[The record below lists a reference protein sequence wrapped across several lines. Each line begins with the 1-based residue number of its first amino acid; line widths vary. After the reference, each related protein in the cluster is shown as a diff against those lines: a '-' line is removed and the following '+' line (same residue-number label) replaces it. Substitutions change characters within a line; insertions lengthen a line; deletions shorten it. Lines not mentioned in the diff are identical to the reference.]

1 MLNALATMPTP
12 TGPLCLDPEDAARLR
27 ARRLSPAR
35 ARAAAARAAALAD
48 PTRLELATTLAGAPE
63 LCVADL
69 AWLSGRAQNLVSHHL
84 RSLRSQG
91 LVRVR
96 RSGKLAFYALTEEGR
111 MLLRAVL
118 APPRS
123 D

>member
-1 MLNALATMPTP
+1 MINAMASMPTP
-12 TGPLCLDPEDAARLR
+12 TGPLCLDPDEAARLR
-27 ARRLSPAR
+27 ARRLSPVR
-35 ARAAAARAAALAD
+35 ARGAAARAAALAD
-48 PTRLELATTLAGAPE
+48 PTRLELATTLAGAQE

-96 RSGKLAFYALTEEGR
+96 RSGKLAFYALTDEGR
-111 MLLRAVL
+111 ALLRAVL
-118 APPRS
+118 TPPRAE
-123 D
+123 

>member
-1 MLNALATMPTP
+1 MLNALASMPTP
-12 TGPLCLDPEDAARLR
+12 TGPLCLDSDEADRLR
-27 ARRLSPAR
+27 ARRLSPVR

-48 PTRLELATTLAGAPE
+48 PTRLEIATSLASAPE

-84 RSLRSQG
+84 RTLRSQG

-96 RSGKLAFYALTEEGR
+96 RSGKLAFYALTDEGR
-111 MLLRAVL
+111 ALLRAVL
-118 APPRS
+118 AAPRGA
-123 D
+123 